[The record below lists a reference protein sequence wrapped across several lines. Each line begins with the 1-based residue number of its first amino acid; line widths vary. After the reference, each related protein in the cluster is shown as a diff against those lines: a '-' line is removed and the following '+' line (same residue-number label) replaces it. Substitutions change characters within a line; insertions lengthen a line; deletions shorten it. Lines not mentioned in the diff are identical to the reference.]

1 MRQSGSA
8 SGWPT
13 SRTTTLAS
21 DGPQPSGERLHP
33 AAIGVWAF
41 NTLGPLV
48 VILVAGR
55 RDSPVIAAAAGI
67 SILVGVVRWL
77 RFRWRVDGQAIV
89 IESGLLQRQRRVIP
103 FDRIQ
108 AVESVRKLRHR
119 VFGVV
124 ELRIETVGGASTEGK
139 LEALHPRDA
148 ERLRRLLLRETPATS
163 LESQQ
168 AGEPVAAQPEQVV
181 LARLSLDRLVI
192 AGLTG
197 GRVGVAA
204 AIFGVGQD
212 FFGDRIGDLLPRI
225 DLSGDLRGFFAL
237 AALVLAGA
245 FLLSIAA
252 TLLTYW
258 NFTLTS
264 DGVALRVRRGLL
276 EQRADT
282 IPLRRVQA
290 LHVDENLL
298 RRPFRLAAVTVE
310 VAGRS
315 GGEEAQQSGYLLP
328 LGTRAQALRLVE
340 QVLGHDGLAEVRLT
354 PMPSRARDR
363 RLLRAAGLVAAATAV
378 GLVVQGWAGLL
389 ALLLAAPAVALAL
402 AAYRCLGHGRS
413 GDMLVA
419 RAGVVV
425 RRTSFVPR
433 DRLQSLALRQSVF
446 QQRRRLASLA
456 LQIARGRGARGDPR
470 FIDLDER
477 HASGLL
483 ETLTAPN

>member
-1 MRQSGSA
+1 M
-8 SGWPT
+8 
-13 SRTTTLAS
+13 AS
-21 DGPQPSGERLHP
+21 DAPQRTGERLHP

-41 NTLGPLV
+41 NTLGPLL
-48 VILVAGR
+48 VILIAGG
-55 RDSPVIAAAAGI
+55 RDSPVVAAAAGV
-67 SILVGVVRWL
+67 SLLVGVVRWL
-77 RFRWRVDGQAIV
+77 RFRWRVDGQTLLIDQ
-89 IESGLLQRQRRVIP
+89 GLLQRQRRVIP

-119 VFGVV
+119 LFGVV

-139 LEALHPRDA
+139 LEALRPRDA
-148 ERLRRLLLRETPATS
+148 EQLRRLLLRETTTTPPA
-163 LESQQ
+163 SQQ
-168 AGEPVAAQPEQVV
+168 VGEPAAVQPEQVV
-181 LARLSLDRLVI
+181 LARLGLDRLVI

-212 FFGDRIGDLLPRI
+212 FFGNRLNDLLPRI
-225 DLSGDLRGFFAL
+225 DLSGDLRSILGL
-237 AALVLAGA
+237 AALVLTGA

-290 LHVDENLL
+290 LHVEENLL
-298 RRPFRLAAVTVE
+298 RRPFGLAAVTVE

-315 GGEEAQQSGYLLP
+315 GGEEAQQSRYLLP

-340 QVLGHDGLAEVRLT
+340 QVWGRDGLADIRLA
-354 PMPSRARDR
+354 PMPTRARDR
-363 RLLRAAGLVAAATAV
+363 RMVRAVGAVAAVTAT
-378 GLVVQGWAGLL
+378 GVVAQGWAGLL
-389 ALLLAAPAVALAL
+389 ALVLSAPAMVLAL

-413 GDMLVA
+413 GEMLVA
-419 RAGVVV
+419 RSGVVV

-446 QQRRRLASLA
+446 QRRRGLASLA
-456 LQIARGRGARGDPR
+456 LQIARGRAARGDPR
-470 FIDLDER
+470 MIDLDER
-477 HASGLL
+477 QAAGLL
-483 ETLTAPN
+483 ETLTAAR

>member
-1 MRQSGSA
+1 
-8 SGWPT
+8 
-13 SRTTTLAS
+13 LAS
-21 DGPQPSGERLHP
+21 DAPQRTGERLHP

-41 NTLGPLV
+41 NTLGPLL
-48 VILVAGR
+48 VILIAGG
-55 RDSPVIAAAAGI
+55 RDSPVVAAAAGV
-67 SILVGVVRWL
+67 SLLVGVVRWL
-77 RFRWRVDGQAIV
+77 RFRWRVDGQALLIDQ
-89 IESGLLQRQRRVIP
+89 GLLQRQRRVIP

-119 VFGVV
+119 LFGVV

-139 LEALHPRDA
+139 LEALRPRDA
-148 ERLRRLLLRETPATS
+148 EQLRRLLLRETPTTPPA
-163 LESQQ
+163 SQQ
-168 AGEPVAAQPEQVV
+168 VGEPAAVQPEQVV
-181 LARLSLDRLVI
+181 LARLGLDRLVI

-212 FFGDRIGDLLPRI
+212 FFGDRLNDLLPRI
-225 DLSGDLRGFFAL
+225 DLSGDLRSILVL
-237 AALVLAGA
+237 AALVLTGA

-290 LHVDENLL
+290 LHVEENLL
-298 RRPFRLAAVTVE
+298 RRPFGLAAVTVE

-315 GGEEAQQSGYLLP
+315 GGEEAQQSRYLLP

-340 QVLGHDGLAEVRLT
+340 QVWGRDGLADIRLA
-354 PMPSRARDR
+354 PMPTRARDR
-363 RLLRAAGLVAAATAV
+363 RMLRAVGAVAAVTAT
-378 GLVVQGWAGLL
+378 GVVAQGWAGLL
-389 ALLLAAPAVALAL
+389 ALALSAPAMVLAL

-413 GDMLVA
+413 GEMLVA
-419 RAGVVV
+419 RSGVVV

-446 QQRRRLASLA
+446 QRRRGLASLA
-456 LQIARGRGARGDPR
+456 LQIARGRAARGDPR
-470 FIDLDER
+470 MIDLDER
-477 HASGLL
+477 QASGLL
-483 ETLTAPN
+483 ETLTTAR

>member
-1 MRQSGSA
+1 
-8 SGWPT
+8 
-13 SRTTTLAS
+13 
-21 DGPQPSGERLHP
+21 
-33 AAIGVWAF
+33 
-41 NTLGPLV
+41 
-48 VILVAGR
+48 
-55 RDSPVIAAAAGI
+55 
-67 SILVGVVRWL
+67 VVRWL
-77 RFRWRVDGQAIV
+77 RFRWRVDGQALLIDQ
-89 IESGLLQRQRRVIP
+89 GLLQRQRRVIP

-119 VFGVV
+119 LFGVV

-139 LEALHPRDA
+139 LEALRPRDA
-148 ERLRRLLLRETPATS
+148 EQLRRLLLRETPTTPPA
-163 LESQQ
+163 SQQ
-168 AGEPVAAQPEQVV
+168 VGEPAAVQPEQVV
-181 LARLSLDRLVI
+181 LARLGLDRLVI

-212 FFGDRIGDLLPRI
+212 FFGDRLNDLLPRI
-225 DLSGDLRGFFAL
+225 DLSGDLRSILVL
-237 AALVLAGA
+237 AALVLTGA

-290 LHVDENLL
+290 LHVEENLL
-298 RRPFRLAAVTVE
+298 RRPFGLAAVTVE

-315 GGEEAQQSGYLLP
+315 GGEEAQQSRYLLP

-340 QVLGHDGLAEVRLT
+340 QVWGRDGLADIRLA
-354 PMPSRARDR
+354 PMPTRARDR
-363 RLLRAAGLVAAATAV
+363 RMLRAVGAVAAVTAT
-378 GLVVQGWAGLL
+378 GVVAQGWAGLL
-389 ALLLAAPAVALAL
+389 ALALSAPAMVLAL

-413 GDMLVA
+413 GEMLVA
-419 RAGVVV
+419 RSGVVV

-446 QQRRRLASLA
+446 QRRRGLASLA
-456 LQIARGRGARGDPR
+456 LQIARGRAARGDPR
-470 FIDLDER
+470 MIDLDER
-477 HASGLL
+477 QAAGLL
-483 ETLTAPN
+483 ETLTAAR